1 MFKLPH
7 PFNLNVTNLIFDNND
22 NKNACVQIGLN
33 RLFWTQAYFE
43 HMENQIKAV
52 IYARVSS
59 IGDRQSTDRQVND
72 LTDYAAYKGYEVLG
86 VYTEHISGAKKNGER
101 PVLREAIERCKVE
114 AQNQIPDSGLQSC
127 VILLVS
133 ELSRLGR
140 NAFEVLETV
149 KELADSGINLHMQKE
164 QMTLLGEDGK
174 PSTFAPIM
182 LATLSTCAQLERD
195 NISFRLN
202 SGRKQYV
209 EKGGK
214 LGRPAGSIKWQDKKR
229 EEYREVINLL
239 NKGYA
244 IRDIAKLTGKGI
256 STVQRV
262 KKEFVAWHLFVKPGW
277 CLKRRYDAKLPRYV
291 T

>member
-1 MFKLPH
+1 
-7 PFNLNVTNLIFDNND
+7 
-22 NKNACVQIGLN
+22 
-33 RLFWTQAYFE
+33 
-43 HMENQIKAV
+43 MENQIKAV

-101 PVLREAIERCKVE
+101 PVLREAIDRCKVE
-114 AQNQIPDSGLQSC
+114 AQNQIPDSGMWSC

-149 KELADSGINLHMQKE
+149 KELADSGINLYMQKE
-164 QMTLLGEDGK
+164 QISLLGDDGK
-174 PSTFAPIM
+174 PSIFAPIM

-209 EKGGK
+209 AKGGK
-214 LGRPAGSIKWQDKKR
+214 LGRPAGSIKSQDKKR

-244 IRDIAKLTGKGI
+244 IRDVAKLTGKGI

-262 KKEFVAWHLFVKPGW
+262 KKEFVA
-277 CLKRRYDAKLPRYV
+277 
-291 T
+291 

>member
-1 MFKLPH
+1 
-7 PFNLNVTNLIFDNND
+7 
-22 NKNACVQIGLN
+22 
-33 RLFWTQAYFE
+33 
-43 HMENQIKAV
+43 MENQKKAV

-59 IGDRQSTDRQVND
+59 IGDRQSTDRQVKD
-72 LTDYAAYKGYEVLG
+72 LMDYAAYKGYEVLG
-86 VYTEHISGAKKNGER
+86 IYTEHISGAKKNGER

-114 AQNQIPDSGLQSC
+114 AQNQIGKSPMRFSI
-127 VILLVS
+127 ILLVS

-140 NAFEVLETV
+140 NAFEVLETM
-149 KELADSGINLHMQKE
+149 KELADSGINLYMQKE
-164 QMTLLGEDGK
+164 QFTFLDKEGK
-174 PSTFAPIM
+174 PSLFAPVMI
-182 LATLSTCAQLERD
+182 ATLSTCAQLERE

-214 LGRPAGSIKWQDKKR
+214 LGRPTGSTKSLDKKR

-244 IRDIAKLTGKGI
+244 IRDVAKLTRKGI

-262 KKEFVAWHLFVKPGW
+262 KKEFVV
-277 CLKRRYDAKLPRYV
+277 
-291 T
+291 